1 MAPPVAVGV
10 LTLLV
15 TLAPV
20 PELVPEL
27 VPEVVPEIVAGLVA
41 LGVGT
46 VSGGVPRL
54 VKLLA
59 LEDRI
64 LTGPGPVGSTPLV
77 DGITEVIVSVRAGLA
92 KVSVM
97 TVVTHCG
104 DREGAAG
111 FCAAECAY
119 DTIRQTEYV
128 NSRVALPVDVP
139 GSPDECA
146 GTVVISRSGRNENL
160 TIRMR

>member
-1 MAPPVAVGV
+1 VLVVYYTTITPANTIRNTNTPMPGATFMAPPVGVGV

-27 VPEVVPEIVAGLVA
+27 VPVVVPEIVPGLVA

-54 VKLLA
+54 LKLLA

-64 LTGPGPVGSTPLV
+64 LTGPGPVGSTPLA

-97 TVVTHCG
+97 TVVTPTVG
-104 DREGAAG
+104 TAK
-111 FCAAECAY
+111 
-119 DTIRQTEYV
+119 V
-128 NSRVALPVDVP
+128 LPDFVP
-139 GSPDECA
+139 LNVP
-146 GTVVISRSGRNENL
+146 VIPFVRL
-160 TIRMR
+160 DM